1 MAIQSHNK
9 KKPTKKQAMAN
20 IVNHYESSLK
30 ENFIKNIVVGFETA
44 SQLYLDKINE
54 GCTIEELKIFIESNI
69 KNKNIIEK
77 VAKGENKNV
86 GNNSKG

>member
-1 MAIQSHNK
+1 MAMQSHNK
-9 KKPTKKQAMAN
+9 KKPTKKQAMTN

-30 ENFIKNIVVGFETA
+30 ENFIKNIVIGFETA

-77 VAKGENKNV
+77 VAKGEDKNV
-86 GNNSKG
+86 GNDSKG

>member
-9 KKPTKKQAMAN
+9 KKPTKKQAMEN

-44 SQLYLDKINE
+44 SQLYLDKINS
-54 GCTIEELKIFIESNI
+54 GCTMEELKEFIENNL
-69 KNKNIIEK
+69 KNKNVIEK
-77 VAKGENKNV
+77 VANGKTVND
-86 GNNSKG
+86 

>member
-1 MAIQSHNK
+1 MATQSK
-9 KKPTKKQAMAN
+9 QPKKPTKKKAMTN

-30 ENFIKNIVVGFETA
+30 ENFIKNIVIGFETA

-69 KNKNIIEK
+69 KNKDIIEK
-77 VAKGENKNV
+77 VTKGEDKNV
-86 GNNSKG
+86 GNDSKG

>member
-9 KKPTKKQAMAN
+9 KKPTKKQAMEN

-44 SQLYLDKINE
+44 SQLYLDKINS
-54 GCTIEELKIFIESNI
+54 GCTMEELKEFIENNL
-69 KNKNIIEK
+69 KNKDVIEM
-77 VAKGENKNV
+77 VANGKTVND
-86 GNNSKG
+86 

>member
-1 MAIQSHNK
+1 MATQSK
-9 KKPTKKQAMAN
+9 QPKKPTKKQAMTN
-20 IVNHYESSLK
+20 IVNHYENSLK
-30 ENFIKNIVVGFETA
+30 ENFIKNIVIGFETA

-77 VAKGENKNV
+77 VAKGEDKNV
-86 GNNSKG
+86 GNDSKG

>member
-1 MAIQSHNK
+1 MAMQSHNK

-20 IVNHYESSLK
+20 IVNHYENSLK
-30 ENFIKNIVVGFETA
+30 ENFIKNIVIGFETA

-54 GCTIEELKIFIESNI
+54 GCNIEELKIFIESNI

-77 VAKGENKNV
+77 VAKGEK
-86 GNNSKG
+86 

>member
-1 MAIQSHNK
+1 MAMQSK
-9 KKPTKKQAMAN
+9 QSKKPIKKQAITN

-30 ENFIKNIVVGFETA
+30 ENFIKNIVIGFETA

-69 KNKNIIEK
+69 KNKNISEK
-77 VAKGENKNV
+77 VAKGEDKNV
-86 GNNSKG
+86 GND